1 MPPLID
7 YGNRYNFLINTIEV
21 TKMLLTP
28 TGNSVIS
35 IVELFDSL
43 YGYSGPMPTTWA
55 EFEGLRKQFPQL
67 EELYQQFY

>member
-1 MPPLID
+1 M
-7 YGNRYNFLINTIEV
+7 
-21 TKMLLTP
+21 LTP

-43 YGYSGPMPTTWA
+43 YGFTGPLPTTWA
-55 EFEGLRKQFPQL
+55 EFEELRKEFPLL